1 MFEENTINQNM
12 SYQLKK
18 ETIYN
23 TDFFP
28 LSSGPMSH
36 KNVQGKPE
44 CSNLCLTAALQAATI
59 LVAMAS
65 GNKIWRLN
73 FPHRSPIWRP
83 GYASTFFFAVQSLR
97 ADSH

>member
-36 KNVQGKPE
+36 KNVQGKPFMQQFVSDRDALHTICFTALLKKRSGMISKCRHKNKF
-44 CSNLCLTAALQAATI
+44 CSQSEAGSLHPP
-59 LVAMAS
+59 S
-65 GNKIWRLN
+65 KI
-73 FPHRSPIWRP
+73 
-83 GYASTFFFAVQSLR
+83 
-97 ADSH
+97 